1 MNRNVNPADCYTSYI
16 VTKGRGVRRQALT
29 APAYSYTT
37 AQWGDV
43 SEAHVFSTGPKASCC
58 VRDIDRA
65 TARDG
70 VRGGAMSVTPILVQR
85 RRAR

>member
-1 MNRNVNPADCYTSYI
+1 MKKNIDPSTCYTSYI
-16 VTKGRGVRRQALT
+16 VTKGRGGARRALT

-37 AQWGDV
+37 AVWGDV

-58 VRDIDRA
+58 VRDIGRA

-70 VRGGAMSVTPILVQR
+70 VRGASMSVTPILVQR